1 MRENKEVREKV
12 ASTYLWSESIFFYFI
27 WPVTRNYLIYSGIV
41 FNVFLILLL
50 IWR

>member
-1 MRENKEVREKV
+1 MRERT
-12 ASTYLWSESIFFYFI
+12 ASTILWTESIFYI
-27 WPVTRNYLIYSGIV
+27 VVWPFLRQYLIYSGIV